1 MELSA
6 TFGNVI
12 LKILEAKTSVG
23 VIALPDSAKE
33 DSDFCEVVSVGE
45 LVTRFKTGDLVLRP
59 DPAEYEYADDES
71 GERYLIVPETSIVAT
86 VRTC

>member
-6 TFGNVI
+6 TFSNVI
-12 LKILEAKTSVG
+12 LKILEKKTSLG
-23 VIALPDSAKE
+23 MIALPDSAKE

-45 LVTRFKTGDLVLRP
+45 LVTRFKVGELVLRP
-59 DPAEYEYADDES
+59 DPAEYEYGSERSD
-71 GERYLIVPETSIVAT
+71 ERYLIVPETSIVA